1 MSLLVVGSVAIDTV
15 EAPGGRAEDVVGG
28 AALYFSLAA
37 SFFTP
42 LRMVGVVGADFP
54 RAVLDDLARR
64 GIDLSGVEERPG
76 RTFRW
81 SGRYHEDV
89 NIRDTLHLDLG
100 VFGDFRPTL
109 PEAHRDSQYV
119 FLANIDPVLQ
129 AAVLEQLHAPGVVG
143 CDTMNHWISESRPA
157 LERLLGRVDM
167 LVINDEEARLLS
179 GERNIVKS
187 AARIL
192 QMGPHTVLIKRG
204 EYGIIQFSGQ
214 SVFAVPAFP
223 LEEVTDPTGA
233 GDCFAGGVMGE
244 LARSGDTSPAGLRR
258 AIAYGSVMGSFVV
271 EDFGPR
277 RLLRLTREDIERRY
291 RQFVSLTDIEGDR
304 GLGG

>member
-1 MSLLVVGSVAIDTV
+1 MSLVVVGSVAIDTV
-15 EAPGGRAEDVVGG
+15 EAPGGRAADVVGG
-28 AALYFSLAA
+28 AALYFAVAA

-42 LRMVGVVGADFP
+42 VRMVGVVGPDFP
-54 RAVLDDLARR
+54 RDVLDDLKRR
-64 GIDLSGVEERPG
+64 NIDLAGVEERPG

-109 PEAHRDSQYV
+109 PESYRDSKYV

-129 AAVLEQLHAPGVVG
+129 ASVLEQLHAPAIVG
-143 CDTMNHWISESRPA
+143 CDTMNHWIAESRPA
-157 LERLLGRVDM
+157 LEKLLSRVHM

-179 GERNIVKS
+179 NERNIVRS
-187 AARIL
+187 AQSIL
-192 QMGPHTVLIKRG
+192 KMGPRSLLIKRG
-204 EYGIIQFSGQ
+204 EYGIIQFSGD
-214 SVFAVPAFP
+214 SMFAVPAFP
-223 LEEVTDPTGA
+223 LEEVVDPTGA
-233 GDCFAGGVMGE
+233 GDSFAGGVMGE
-244 LARSGDTSPAGLRR
+244 LARSGDLSPAGLRR

-277 RLLRLTREDIERRY
+277 RLLGLTRADVDKRY
-291 RQFVSLTDIEGDR
+291 RQFVGLTEIECK
-304 GLGG
+304 

>member
-1 MSLLVVGSVAIDTV
+1 MSLLVVGSMAIDSV
-15 EAPGGRAEDVVGG
+15 EAPGGRADEVVGG
-28 AALYFSLAA
+28 AALYFALAA
-37 SFFTP
+37 SFFAP
-42 LRMVGVVGADFP
+42 VRMVGVVGGDFP
-54 RAVLDDLARR
+54 RAVLDDLRRR
-64 GIDLSGVEERPG
+64 GVDLAGVEERPG

-89 NIRDTLHLDLG
+89 NVRDTLHLDLG

-109 PEAHRDSQYV
+109 PTSYRDSSYV

-129 AAVLEQLHAPGVVG
+129 TAVLEQLRAPGVVG
-143 CDTMNHWISESRPA
+143 CDTMNHWIVESRPA
-157 LERLLGRVDM
+157 LERLLGRVHM

-192 QMGPHTVLIKRG
+192 QMGPRTLLIKRG
-204 EYGIIQFSGQ
+204 EYGIIQFAGQ

-233 GDCFAGGVMGE
+233 GDCFAGGLMGE
-244 LARSGDTSPAGLRR
+244 LARSGDPSPAGLRR
-258 AIAYGSVMGSFVV
+258 AIVYGSVMGSFVV

-277 RLLRLTREDIERRY
+277 RLLRLTREDIDRRY
-291 RQFVSLTDIEGDR
+291 RQFVSLTEIDAG
-304 GLGG
+304 